1 MNSTSRWPAG
11 AAIRLHMVMNVARD
25 FGRDARDIDSA
36 ANDEDN
42 EITKFLFGLVRTT
55 ARPMLSVATTA
66 DEVQAAS

>member
-1 MNSTSRWPAG
+1 
-11 AAIRLHMVMNVARD
+11 MVMNVARD